1 MTNKFNYNDKN
12 YDQYATEIELEAL
25 ESARNNGGSA
35 TKAGIELGKSR
46 STIKGYIKRIESKA
60 KKSGYIPDNGMS
72 EPFDSSLLHVKSTV
86 HVKDGEVKQYWARLQ
101 PDLIK
106 YEKARKQALL
116 DFVKD
121 LPKIKPTKYTK
132 KPAKDLLACYPLGD
146 PHIGMMAWGEESGQD
161 WDLKIATKAFTG
173 VFHRLVNSTPS
184 CEQAVIF
191 NLGDYFHV
199 DNMRGMTERG
209 GHSQDT
215 DGRFAKMKRV
225 GYKIMRMMIEHALE
239 HHKKVRVINSIGN
252 HDDTGAIDMAI
263 ALAEIYSD
271 EPRLTVDTAPTPF
284 HYVRFG
290 DNIIGSHHG
299 HTTKIDKLPLVMA
312 TDRAKDWG
320 ETKNRYWYTGHIH
333 HDSMKEF
340 SGCKVESFR
349 TLAAKDAYA
358 TWHGYR
364 AGQDSKAI
372 VIHKEYGE
380 IERHTVNLGMI

>member
-1 MTNKFNYNDKN
+1 MNFSDVN
-12 YDQYATEIELEAL
+12 YDKYTTERQL
-25 ESARNNGGSA
+25 ESLNARRESSSNQSA
-35 TKAGIELGKSR
+35 ADSLGISR
-46 STIKGYIKRIESKA
+46 STLRNHLKRIEEKA
-60 KKSGYIPDNGMS
+60 KASGYIPENGLCI
-72 EPFDSSLLHVKSTV
+72 PFDESLIHTKSTV
-86 HVKDGEVKQYWARLQ
+86 HVKDGEVKQFWARLS
-101 PDLIK
+101 PDQEK
-106 YEKARKQALL
+106 YEKARKQALK

-132 KPAKDLLACYPLGD
+132 KPAKDLIACYPLGD
-146 PHIGMMAWGEESGQD
+146 PHIGMMAWGEETGQD
-161 WDLKIATKAFTG
+161 WDLKIATKAFTS

-191 NLGDYFHV
+191 NLGDYFHS
-199 DNMRGMTERG
+199 DNINGVTERSG
-209 GHSQDT
+209 NVLDM

-263 ALAEIYSD
+263 ALAEIYEN
-271 EPRLTVDTAPTPF
+271 EPRLTVDTQPTPY

-290 DNIIGSHHG
+290 DTLIGSHHG
-299 HTTKIDKLPLVMA
+299 HTTKADKLPLVMA
-312 TDRAKDWG
+312 TDQPKDWG
-320 ETKNRYWYTGHIH
+320 EAKHRYWYTGHIH

-372 VIHKEYGE
+372 VIHREYGE